1 MKRSTGGKLP
11 EPGDPAGLSERAGAA
26 LRFTLK
32 LPLKLAGRLATHA
45 IQILLAIFIV
55 VLHPQVK
62 WLAGLIAR
70 SSIVQ
75 DYIRPALRGFSVHI
89 YEPYFAFL
97 ARLPPYWATFSIAL
111 PLAIL
116 EPAKFIATIL
126 IAERPKTGI
135 MLWLALQGLSLVL
148 IDRTWA
154 SVRPQSRK
162 LWLVS
167 RLHAWLWLNA
177 AYGKYWIK
185 TSAVYRGALR
195 LRNQSRRKAF
205 SIWSALVPRRRRRKF

>member
-1 MKRSTGGKLP
+1 M
-11 EPGDPAGLSERAGAA
+11 SEQASAA
-26 LRFTLK
+26 LRFTLN
-32 LPLKLAGRLATHA
+32 LPLKLAGRIATHA
-45 IQILLAIFIV
+45 IQILIAIFIV

-70 SSIVQ
+70 SFIVQ
-75 DYIRPALRGFSVHI
+75 DYIRPGLRGFSVHI

-135 MLWLALQGLSLVL
+135 MLWFALQGLSLVL

-154 SVRPQSRK
+154 AVRPQSRK

-185 TSAVYRGALR
+185 TSSVYRGALR
-195 LRNQSRRKAF
+195 LRNQARRTAF
-205 SIWSALVPRRRRRKF
+205 PIWSALIARKRRRKI